1 MVGPVCMSVRA
12 SRICF
17 LVLRMCVPVCQ
28 CMCVDCV
35 SMLRV

>member
-1 MVGPVCMSVRA
+1 MVGPVCMSVHA
-12 SRICF
+12 SWVAF
-17 LVLRMCVPVCQ
+17 LVLHMCVPVCQ